1 MPAACFFAGHVL
13 RIESGNPDGRKIS
26 GRVGIMAL
34 SVAEKNRRQ
43 LVRPGKREQI
53 IRAARQLF
61 LEQGYTAASV
71 DKVTALA
78 GVSKPTIYSHF
89 ENKKA
94 LFEAVV
100 DEMTDKMSREVD
112 NIDFQ
117 HDTPA
122 KALEQAGQVI
132 LACFSHPEY
141 IGLQRLLFAEANRH
155 PELAVAFY
163 EKAIEPL
170 IATLAMHMEELAK
183 RQAIHIQDKEE
194 AAQVFIDLIKGKC
207 FLQCLLGVAPSMDEA
222 DCRCRI
228 ERGVEL
234 FLAAFRA

>member
-1 MPAACFFAGHVL
+1 
-13 RIESGNPDGRKIS
+13 
-26 GRVGIMAL
+26 MAL
-34 SVAEKNRRQ
+34 SVVEKNRKQ

-53 IRAARQLF
+53 IKAAKQLF

-94 LFEAVV
+94 LFEAVI
-100 DEMTDKMSREVD
+100 DEMTDKMSREVH

-122 KALEQAGQVI
+122 RALEHAGRVI
-132 LACFSHPEY
+132 LECFTHPEY

-163 EKAIEPL
+163 EKAIKPL
-170 IATLAMHMEELAK
+170 IATLAAHMEELAE
-183 RQAIHIQDKEE
+183 RGAIRIEEKEE
-194 AAQVFIDLIKGKC
+194 AAQVFIDLVKGKC
-207 FLQCLLGVAPSMDEA
+207 FLQCLLGMAPSMDEV
-222 DCRCRI
+222 DCQCRI
-228 ERGVEL
+228 ERGVAL
-234 FLAAFRA
+234 FLAAFRP